1 MDSRSEFVPGFPIEK
16 ATVNKEKSIV
26 YHPEYKGI
34 HLDITVADLGDDF
47 VRRLQS
53 AVGKIKKSREMEER
67 YMVFEELLKEEREEG
82 KAEGRAEG
90 KAEDILE
97 LLADLGEIPK
107 QLRKK
112 ILEERDLQVLKS
124 YLKKAACAKSVEE
137 FESLIK

>member
-90 KAEDILE
+90 KA
-97 LLADLGEIPK
+97 
-107 QLRKK
+107 
-112 ILEERDLQVLKS
+112 
-124 YLKKAACAKSVEE
+124 
-137 FESLIK
+137 

>member
-1 MDSRSEFVPGFPIEK
+1 M
-16 ATVNKEKSIV
+16 
-26 YHPEYKGI
+26 
-34 HLDITVADLGDDF
+34 ADFEDDF

-82 KAEGRAEG
+82 KAEGRAE
-90 KAEDILE
+90 DILE

-112 ILEERDLQVLKS
+112 ILEERIYK
-124 YLKKAACAKSVEE
+124 
-137 FESLIK
+137 F